1 VDAASPR
8 CEELACNCTS
18 TLQLQKLK
26 KKTAGNLLQT
36 PLEWSPEPIRDC
48 FHGMP
53 GRVHFGS
60 GNFQNKNRF
69 KTGWLTPHFFEI
81 EVFAMGTWV
90 TPFRNSPGYHG
101 PDLEYDTARNS
112 WEGLSDPI
120 LGTLAALCWI
130 RHCKEWIRPGEVLLE
145 LHVHPRPRL
154 RLDMDPW
161 LDASTP
167 GCFRTRT
174 SSRCLGICLIHALPQ
189 GWDLRKMFHICP
201 SLA

>member
-1 VDAASPR
+1 
-8 CEELACNCTS
+8 
-18 TLQLQKLK
+18 
-26 KKTAGNLLQT
+26 
-36 PLEWSPEPIRDC
+36 
-48 FHGMP
+48 
-53 GRVHFGS
+53 
-60 GNFQNKNRF
+60 
-69 KTGWLTPHFFEI
+69 
-81 EVFAMGTWV
+81 MGICL

-174 SSRCLGICLIHALPQ
+174 SSWPLTRYTYIPQAMLIDSKLAVQLSECL
-189 GWDLRKMFHICP
+189 R
-201 SLA
+201 